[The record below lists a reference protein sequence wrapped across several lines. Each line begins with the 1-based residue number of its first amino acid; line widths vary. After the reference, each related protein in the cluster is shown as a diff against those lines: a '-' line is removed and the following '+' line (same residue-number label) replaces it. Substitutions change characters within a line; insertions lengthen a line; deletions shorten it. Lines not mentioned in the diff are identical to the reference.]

1 MIKNI
6 IAAVRTDEDF
16 EAVLS
21 SDLEKIFMLDSNIL
35 TVEFIIKKAH
45 EAGKKVFIH
54 IDFAEGIGKDKY
66 GLMFLKQCGVD
77 GIISTRTNI
86 IKLAKEV
93 GLYSVQ
99 RFFIVDS
106 HSVKTTVESVRVSK
120 ADMIEVMPCTVT
132 KVIARLKQ
140 TLDMPII
147 AGGLI
152 ESYDD
157 INAAL
162 ENGAGFVSTS
172 DKAFWETGK
181 GDNKYGSDK

>member
-6 IAAVRTDEDF
+6 IAAVRTDDDF

-35 TVEFIIKKAH
+35 TIEFMIKKAH
-45 EAGKKVFIH
+45 RAGKKIFIH
-54 IDFAEGIGKDKY
+54 IDFAEGVGKDKY

-77 GIISTRTNI
+77 GIISTRTNL

-93 GLYSVQ
+93 GLCSIQ

-152 ESYDD
+152 ESNDD

-162 ENGAGFVSTS
+162 KSGAGFVSTS
-172 DKAFWETGK
+172 DEAFWKTGK
-181 GDNKYGSDK
+181 CYEGD